1 MAAKKRA
8 GKGELINTGTD
19 KRRVQRDSKGRIKRV
34 EVVERLIDNPKST
47 RKSGLPW
54 TSEDEKSLRQLAR
67 ENTPTRVIGLKL
79 GRTENG
85 VRAKAKELNLSLKPV
100 NQPPYTRRKK

>member
-1 MAAKKRA
+1 MATKKRA
-8 GKGELINTGTD
+8 GKAELINTGTD
-19 KRRVQRDSKGRIKRV
+19 KRRVERDSKGRIKKV
-34 EVVERLIDNPKST
+34 EVVDRLIDNPKST
-47 RKSGLPW
+47 RNSRQPW
-54 TSEDEKSLRQLAR
+54 TKEDEKSLRQLAK

-79 GRTENG
+79 GRTENA